1 MVPSSIKNLSRHSD
15 VVFCS
20 NYIIGSAV
28 HLAHPSSP
36 LSPAGDGEIQID
48 ELVDNM
54 DVLIKYSVDGAKL
67 QDAFQKL
74 DLNGD
79 GFIRQDDGVAM
90 RAPPRRPLVAR
101 LVSVCD

>member
-1 MVPSSIKNLSRHSD
+1 M
-15 VVFCS
+15 
-20 NYIIGSAV
+20 
-28 HLAHPSSP
+28 LAPP
-36 LSPAGDGEIQID
+36 PSPAGDGEIQID

-79 GFIRQDDGVAM
+79 GFIRQDDSVAM
-90 RAPPRRPLVAR
+90 RAPPRRPLVTR
-101 LVSVCD
+101 LVSVCDKQCRRIATACFNLKVVYCGGLIRV